1 MVMCENDYVPKLKYY
16 YHRLLRRTL
25 VRSVIL
31 FSLISFHIK
40 MAYIRKLMTSIQRNK
55 LTPLCFAQPNF

>member
-1 MVMCENDYVPKLKYY
+1 MFLKLLTQQQYY

-31 FSLISFHIK
+31 FSIIKSNVQGSF
-40 MAYIRKLMTSIQRNK
+40 S
-55 LTPLCFAQPNF
+55 PLF